1 MNGLLVLVAFTLT
14 GTVALAVLYTYQVVM
29 VPRAVVRERVGRG
42 RGLGLAEPKA
52 LRTDLE
58 SRVPL
63 LRRLPLSAESRE
75 VMGKELERAGVDLRI
90 NEYLALR
97 VGAAT
102 AGGIIGGVLGIVV
115 GSGNIIAV
123 LAFVGGAIAI
133 GWTLPRL
140 YLKDRHRQRS
150 KRIDAQMPDAL
161 LAIAKSLRSGT
172 GLMGALAYAATETPA
187 PLGPELAITM
197 RDIQLGRDVGDA
209 FAALGSR
216 VENADLDIA
225 VTAILIQ
232 RTVGGNLSEIL
243 QNVSETVRERF
254 ELRREIA
261 VITSRQR
268 FSTIATA
275 CLPPLVALAFI
286 GLNPELGRNLVEETA
301 GRVALAVAVGFEIV
315 GIVMSQ
321 LLSRVEV

>member
-1 MNGLLVLVAFTLT
+1 VNGLLALVALTLT
-14 GTVALAVLYTYQVVM
+14 GTVALALLYTYQVVM

-58 SRVPL
+58 SRIPL

-75 VMGKELERAGVDLRI
+75 VMGRELERAGIDLRI

-97 VGAAT
+97 VAAAG
-102 AGGIIGGVLGIVV
+102 AGGIAGGVLGLTA
-115 GSGNIIAV
+115 GQGNIFAI
-123 LAFVGGAIAI
+123 LAFVGVAVAL
-133 GWTLPRL
+133 GWSVPRL
-140 YLKDRHRQRS
+140 YLKLRHRQRA
-150 KRIDAQMPDAL
+150 KRIDSQMPDAL
-161 LAIAKSLRSGT
+161 LGMAKSLRSGT

-187 PLGPELAITM
+187 PLGPELEITM

-209 FAALGSR
+209 FAALGAR
-216 VENADLDIA
+216 VENSDLDIA

-268 FSTIATA
+268 FTIYATA
-275 CLPPLVALAFI
+275 CLPPAV
-286 GLNPELGRNLVEETA
+286 GLLFSAINPDLGKNLIQENA
-301 GRVALAVAVGFEIV
+301 GRVALGVAIGFETL
-315 GIVMSQ
+315 GIV
-321 LLSRVEV
+321 LSFILGRVEV